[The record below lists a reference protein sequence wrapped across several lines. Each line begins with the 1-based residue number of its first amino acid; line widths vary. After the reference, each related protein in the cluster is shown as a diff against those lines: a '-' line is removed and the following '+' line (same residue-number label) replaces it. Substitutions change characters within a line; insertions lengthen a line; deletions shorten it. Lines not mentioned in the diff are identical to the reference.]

1 MDDVTEDARDGA
13 TEDGRPAPVWSAAV
27 GGGGDPTLLLLH
39 GLGSTGEVWR
49 GLAAAA
55 SGRWPGRVL
64 LVDLPGHG
72 RSARLPAYTYE
83 AHADAVQ
90 PLLGGGPAV
99 AVGHSMG
106 GVVALVLAGRAE
118 ASLAAAVGVGIKCRW
133 SDEDADGRRHLA
145 ARPGRRFGTRA
156 EAAAWYLRTNGLDG
170 IVAADD
176 AMIASGLAGGDA
188 NRDDNRDDNGGDPGG
203 DPGGGW
209 RLALDQA
216 AFGVG
221 VPDLAGYL
229 AAARCPVV
237 LARGSRDQLVSLDD
251 MAALHPDPAELPGL
265 GHNAHVEDPAAVW
278 RFVEGRLAA
287 AGAMPR

>member
-1 MDDVTEDARDGA
+1 MDDVTGGA
-13 TEDGRPAPVWSAAV
+13 TTDGRPAVWSEAV
-27 GGGGDPTLLLLH
+27 GDGRPTLLLLH

-49 GLAAAA
+49 GLAAEAA
-55 SGRWPGRVL
+55 GPWPGRVL

-83 AHADAVQ
+83 AHADAVR

-106 GVVALVLAGRAE
+106 GVVALVLAGRAG
-118 ASLAAAVGVGIKCRW
+118 ANLAAAIGVGIKCRW
-133 SDEDADGRRHLA
+133 SDDDAAGMRHLA
-145 ARPGRRFGTRA
+145 GRPGRRFGSRT

-170 IVAADD
+170 IVAVDD
-176 AMIASGLAGGDA
+176 PMIASGLADGDAGGD
-188 NRDDNRDDNGGDPGG
+188 DGDG
-203 DPGGGW
+203 DGDWG
-209 RLALDQA
+209 LALDQA

-221 VPDLAGYL
+221 VPDLARYL
-229 AAARCPVV
+229 AAARCPVA
-237 LARGSRDQLVSLDD
+237 LARGARDQLVSLDD

-278 RFVEGRLAA
+278 RFVEERLAA